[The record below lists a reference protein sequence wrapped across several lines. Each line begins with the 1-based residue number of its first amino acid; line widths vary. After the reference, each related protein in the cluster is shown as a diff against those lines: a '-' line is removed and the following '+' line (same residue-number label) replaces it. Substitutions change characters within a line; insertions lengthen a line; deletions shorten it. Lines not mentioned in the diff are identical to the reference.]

1 VLPERN
7 QTQPGDHNNAAKRA
21 AGEAAAQLVQD
32 GMVVGLGSG
41 TTMQHAVAALGR
53 RKLRIIGVPTSRETE
68 ALAMRLGITVTEP
81 ANSPIDLAL
90 DGADEIETGT
100 LRLIKGHGGA
110 LLREKIVAQASR
122 RFVVVAD
129 ASKLVPRLGVLAP
142 LPVEIERFGHIATAA
157 RIAALG
163 GKPTLRSDA
172 DAMPVVTD
180 GGNFL
185 LDCAGFAPILDPF
198 TLERSLRAI
207 AGVIGTGLFLLPV
220 EHALIGRDDGSVQVL
235 RPR

>member
-1 VLPERN
+1 LPEKN
-7 QTQPGDHNNAAKRA
+7 QIEAAKHA
-21 AGEAAAQLVQD
+21 AGEAAAALVED
-32 GMVVGLGSG
+32 GMVVGLGTG
-41 TTMQHAVAALGR
+41 TTMHHAVAALGR
-53 RKLRIIGVPTSRETE
+53 RGLRIVGVPTSRQTE
-68 ALAMRLGITVTEP
+68 SLAMQVGITVAEP
-81 ANSPIDLAL
+81 ADVPIDLAL

-110 LLREKIVAQASR
+110 LLREKIVAEASR

-129 ASKLVPRLGVLAP
+129 ASKVVARLGALAP
-142 LPVEIERFGHIATAA
+142 LPVEVERFGHVATAR

-163 GKPTLRSDA
+163 GKPKLRSDA
-172 DAMPVVTD
+172 GGVPYVTD

-185 LDCAGFAPILDPF
+185 LDCAGFDPILDPF

-220 EHALIGRDDGSVQVL
+220 EQAIVGMDDGSVQVL